1 MRDKYNSQIYH
12 RRSIRLQDYDYS
24 QDGYYCITICT
35 KNFVEYFGQIKNG
48 KMELSKIGHI
58 VCDEWIKTPQIRQN
72 VQLDEW
78 IVMPNHFHA
87 IVVIEND
94 NAIGPVGAYCN
105 TPLQTNNRFRS
116 PSNNLGAIIRS
127 FKSAVKRWCNKNN
140 CPHFQWHRN
149 YYERIIRDETELYIK
164 RKYIIN
170 NPLKWHLDR
179 NNAKFLCGT
188 M

>member
-1 MRDKYNSQIYH
+1 METGYNSQIHH

-24 QDGYYCITICT
+24 QDGYYYITICT

-48 KMELSKIGHI
+48 EMKLSKIGHI

-78 IVMPNHFHA
+78 VVMPNHFHA

-94 NAIGPVGAYCN
+94 NGIGHVGARRGV
-105 TPLQTNNRFRS
+105 PLRQFGRS
-116 PSNNLGAIIRS
+116 QSRS
-127 FKSAVKRWCNKNN
+127 LSMIVNHFKSAVKRWCNKNN
-140 CPHFQWHRN
+140 FPYFQWHRN
-149 YYERIIRDETELYIK
+149 YYERIIRDEIELYIK

-179 NNAKFLCGT
+179 NNSRNL
-188 M
+188 